1 MHLSYNQKE
10 TDSVTMYRVIFELL
24 GTLAGIIAYTISFAI
39 FVGDSTNNCA
49 DGRLKDYHKENAFRY
64 HAVAVAVIIII
75 SLLITF
81 FSVKE
86 QKEITQ
92 KKSSLSIFS
101 ALKQTWSFRPYRDL
115 FFVELFSWLSV
126 QFAQGNFVFY
136 ARYTLKLGDYY
147 PYVVAIILVVN
158 TLWLPMWHIIS
169 KRIGKKTS
177 FVLGVWILM
186 PILISLLF
194 IDYFNYLI
202 WLVGV
207 LVGAGISAVY
217 LLPWSM
223 LPDVIDAASLKSG
236 VRREELYYSFFVF
249 GNKFS
254 AGVTLAISTGLYQL
268 FGYDQLSCIQPWTV
282 PLLFKLLVSTPPV
295 IFLLISL
302 IFLHRYPI
310 NAAAREEIKAKLIK
324 KRQLHQAD
332 DQSPIDSE
340 GVSPTLTTSSLS
352 YTNLDDDDDD
362 VMVTASEDVTLKGR
376 GPPITELKK

>member
-49 DGRLKDYHKENAFRY
+49 DGRANDYNKEKKENAFRY

-126 QFAQGNFVFY
+126 QVYQSCCCLCVLVSFLLQCQFAQGNFVFY

-147 PYVVAIILVVN
+147 PYVVAIILVR
-158 TLWLPMWHIIS
+158 LS
-169 KRIGKKTS
+169 
-177 FVLGVWILM
+177 
-186 PILISLLF
+186 
-194 IDYFNYLI
+194 
-202 WLVGV
+202 
-207 LVGAGISAVY
+207 
-217 LLPWSM
+217 
-223 LPDVIDAASLKSG
+223 
-236 VRREELYYSFFVF
+236 LYYVNFE
-249 GNKFS
+249 
-254 AGVTLAISTGLYQL
+254 
-268 FGYDQLSCIQPWTV
+268 
-282 PLLFKLLVSTPPV
+282 LL
-295 IFLLISL
+295 
-302 IFLHRYPI
+302 
-310 NAAAREEIKAKLIK
+310 
-324 KRQLHQAD
+324 
-332 DQSPIDSE
+332 
-340 GVSPTLTTSSLS
+340 
-352 YTNLDDDDDD
+352 
-362 VMVTASEDVTLKGR
+362 
-376 GPPITELKK
+376 